1 MVYRSAGRQFV
12 LGRAGALS
20 TVHRSVGGAFVE
32 LRLIE
37 IRIVGYYEPKKWDF
51 GSGYVGQGKASRF
64 YARPELL
71 ARAAEH
77 GINAG
82 ATRSHFRRTTGEQVI
97 VLKAKS
103 MRQGGSKVKGRK
115 MKVPETRRRSSGSP
129 TKSDLS
135 MLSSKGW

>member
-1 MVYRSAGRQFV
+1 MPYRQFT
-12 LGRAGALS
+12 AAWEAL
-20 TVHRSVGGAFVE
+20 VE

-37 IRIVGYYEPKKWDF
+37 RIVGYYEPKKWDF

-115 MKVPETRRRSSGSP
+115 MKVPNTPEVERLADQVRSI
-129 TKSDLS
+129 DAFL
-135 MLSSKGW
+135 KGW